1 MDIQSIE
8 LYGVGCVH
16 AIQACGSFSG
26 RQRCDSFVRRPSF
39 KLTPGSEESSMT
51 LAETFSQQNALR
63 AMVLALLGGQALFIG
78 LLLFARARRKRTN
91 DMLRAASKF
100 FDTTGVAF
108 FRSLTTHLNSIVH
121 ADYVSVGELSDCG
134 KRCRTV
140 AVSAEGKNLENL
152 EYELEHTP
160 CKVVLEL
167 GRFFDRHDLQA
178 HFPLDQFLVDM
189 GFHSYLGIA
198 LMDSAANRLGVMS
211 VMVRQALKE
220 GEIVEVVLQLFA
232 ARASA
237 EMERRRAER
246 ALQASQARNR
256 AILNAIPDKM
266 FILDNAGRVI
276 DYSVHDTR
284 ELYVPPEQLLNA
296 NVQDILPAD
305 VSVAIM
311 RTIENTMNSTE
322 PCSFEFSMTMPDGLC
337 FYESRMVRLDEEKV
351 LMIVRNVTSRKHTEL
366 ELEKSREFS
375 ERIAQ
380 TIPNVFF
387 IYDLL
392 EGRNVYVNQRS
403 WEVLGYT
410 AQEVVEMGDQFLP
423 RTMHPED
430 LATLPKLAEQYAKS
444 GDSAVFEHLFRFR
457 HRNGEWRWVHRC
469 ASIFRKTPDG
479 RPMQML
485 GTVTDVTDLKNAEEE
500 LRQLSA
506 RLVTIQDDERR
517 RIARELHDGTAQ
529 NLFAMTLNL
538 GQIVRSEL
546 GPRARKTLMECQ
558 NLCEATL
565 KDIRTLSY
573 LLHPPMLDQRGL
585 TEALRWFID
594 GFAKRTG
601 IEVRFEAPGTLGR
614 MPMELERDLF
624 RIVQE
629 GLSNVARHSGSTR
642 SVVQVERR
650 NGEVVLQIRDFG
662 RGMSQAEESKESL
675 HELFSGVGIPGMRDR
690 VRQVGGRLEIHS
702 DESGTR
708 IVATVPL
715 DSDGSDPQAVR
726 QTTGFGSWLR

>member
-1 MDIQSIE
+1 M
-8 LYGVGCVH
+8 
-16 AIQACGSFSG
+16 A
-26 RQRCDSFVRRPSF
+26 
-39 KLTPGSEESSMT
+39 
-51 LAETFSQQNALR
+51 LAETFSQQYALR
-63 AMVLALLGGQALFIG
+63 AVVLALVGGQALFIG

-91 DMLRAASKF
+91 DMLRAAARV
-100 FDTTGVAF
+100 FDSTGDAF

-178 HFPLDQFLVDM
+178 HFPLDAFLIEM
-189 GFHSYLGIA
+189 GFQSYLGIA
-198 LMDSAANRLGVMS
+198 LMDSAGKRLGVMS
-211 VMVRQALKE
+211 VLSKQALKE
-220 GEIVEVVLQLFA
+220 GEIVEVVLELFA
-232 ARASA
+232 TRASA
-237 EMERRRAER
+237 EMERRRSER

-266 FILDNAGRVI
+266 FVLDNAGRVV
-276 DYSVHDTR
+276 DYSVHDNR
-284 ELYVPPEQLLNA
+284 ELYVPPEQFLNRS
-296 NVQDILPAD
+296 VLDVLPAD
-305 VSVAIM
+305 AAEAIV
-311 RTIENTMNSTE
+311 RTIENTTNSTE
-322 PCSFEFSMTMPDGLC
+322 PTSVEFSMPMADALC
-337 FYESRMVRLDEEKV
+337 FYESRMVRLDEDKV
-351 LMIVRNVTSRKHTEL
+351 LMIARNVTDRKRTEL

-380 TIPNVFF
+380 TMPNVFF

-392 EGRNVYVNQRS
+392 ERRNVYVNQRS

-410 AQEVVEMGDQFLP
+410 AQEVLEMGDQFLP

-430 LATLPKLAEQYAKS
+430 MATLPKLAEQYAKAD
-444 GDSAVFEHLFRFR
+444 DSAVFEHLFRFR

-469 ASIFRKTPDG
+469 ATIFRKTPDG

-500 LRQLSA
+500 LKQLSA

-517 RIARELHDGTAQ
+517 RIALELHDGTAQ

-538 GQIVRSEL
+538 GQLVRSEL
-546 GPRARKTLMECQ
+546 SQRAKKTLIDCQ

-565 KDIRTLSY
+565 KDIRTLAY

-585 TEALRWFID
+585 AEALRWFID

-601 IEVRFEAPGTLGR
+601 VDVRLEVPGGLDR

-629 GLSNVARHSGSTR
+629 GLSNIARHSGSTTGEVR
-642 SVVQVERR
+642 LERR
-650 NGEVVLQIRDFG
+650 NGEIVLQIRDFG
-662 RGMSQAEESKESL
+662 RGMSQTDESNESL

-690 VRQVGGRLEIHS
+690 VRQVGGRLEIQS
-702 DESGTR
+702 DENGTR
-708 IVATVPL
+708 IVATVPFE
-715 DSDGSDPQAVR
+715 SEGSDPPPVR
-726 QTTGFGSWLR
+726 HNAFGSGLH